1 MLLDRANLRA
11 SLWAVLYTLLV
22 VAVCGSMVEMG
33 LSYFVVVPVG
43 LFVLP
48 FVASAPFLFWLRPQ

>member
-11 SLWAVLYTLLV
+11 SIWAILYTLLLV
-22 VAVCGSMVEMG
+22 VVSGAMVELG
-33 LSYFVVVPVG
+33 VSYFVVVPVA

-48 FVASAPFLFWLRPQ
+48 FVASAPFLVWLRPQ

>member
-11 SLWAVLYTLLV
+11 SLWAILYTLLLV
-22 VAVCGSMVEMG
+22 VVSGAMVELG
-33 LSYFVVVPVG
+33 VSYFVVVPVA

-48 FVASAPFLFWLRPQ
+48 FVASAPFLVWLRPQ